1 MIIDMRKAVLLLPIY
16 VAWMVGTDLLFNS
29 SGVNTSNDLPLWLI
43 IGFTIMAVLVVLIVA
58 WYLVQRS
65 RGKVPPR
72 RERVYMGFLTALLI
86 SGFIDD
92 GLKALTKPIFH
103 SMSIWILIP
112 LYIVSY
118 AILLA
123 VMVVVINRVTTKPAD
138 TQR

>member
-65 RGKVPPR
+65 RGRYLLSVSVCTWVSLSHFLF
-72 RERVYMGFLTALLI
+72 RVSSMTA
-86 SGFIDD
+86 
-92 GLKALTKPIFH
+92 
-103 SMSIWILIP
+103 
-112 LYIVSY
+112 
-118 AILLA
+118 
-123 VMVVVINRVTTKPAD
+123 
-138 TQR
+138 